1 MPDPKLLPD
10 FVYGSTTYV
19 VEKLVETDDILKER
33 LEAPTLDF
41 GARYILRG
49 PLGAEYCLVP
59 NQPNP
64 TLFFAVN
71 AKSFLKGTPFD
82 GKLFTERGGRLVLAW
97 PWTRKLL
104 VGLIAL
110 AFVLVLALTL
120 SFMR

>member
-71 AKSFLKGTPFD
+71 AKSFLKANPD
-82 GKLFTERGGRLVLAW
+82 ISGKIEAAIRQNA
-97 PWTRKLL
+97 
-104 VGLIAL
+104 GLIAEQIL
-110 AFVLVLALTL
+110 AGESSGEDDDEAAEG
-120 SFMR
+120 